1 MKEHNIV
8 TVYIDGTDELMFKT
22 DKDISNF
29 IEEPYLEGRP
39 TENLKQQV
47 MKLTDEYYTQEMIDN
62 MLVEFWDKNNIDFID

>member
-8 TVYIDGTDELMFKT
+8 TVYINGTDELMFKT
-22 DKDISNF
+22 AKDISNF